1 MSITIDMPPAMER
14 EAREYTMLEGE
25 SLQQMFLSYL
35 RKEFERRRAQQGSK
49 AVARQMKRRELTPD
63 PDLYCEIKCDLFADE
78 STDWESA

>member
-35 RKEFERRRAQQGSK
+35 QKEFERRRRMNES
-49 AVARQMKRRELTPD
+49 ARTKSDFSRFAGRWT
-63 PDLYCEIKCDLFADE
+63 ADE
-78 STDWESA
+78 ARAFDKATERTIDESDWK